1 MAKTYTALGMM
12 SGTSMDGVDAAIL
25 TTDGEHIAGL
35 GPWLTAP
42 YDEAQRA
49 RLRSVMDGADAV
61 APVEREITEVHEKLV
76 NLLLEENNY
85 TYSNID
91 VIGFHGQTIFH
102 RPNEGQTRQIGD
114 GALLARRIGIDVVND
129 FRSADIAAGGQG
141 APLAPL
147 YHWARARD
155 LERPLC
161 VLNIGGLAN
170 ITWIG
175 PGQAADGDTVLAFDT
190 GPGNALLDDWMLA
203 QTGTPLDRDGAQ
215 AARGEPDEAVLGQ
228 FLGQPFF
235 RQSPPKSLDRNDFS
249 LEALAHLGIADGAAT
264 LVALTC
270 RAVARAAEHFPA
282 PVERWL
288 VSGGGRHNPALMAG
302 LREILNG
309 PVGPVEEVGWRGDA
323 LEAEAFAFLAVRS
336 LRGLPLTLPGTTGV
350 AKPLTGGTLHR
361 APARAVRTEPRPR
374 AQPR

>member
-1 MAKTYTALGMM
+1 MTKTYTALGMM
-12 SGTSMDGVDAAIL
+12 SGTSMDGVDAALL
-25 TTDGEHIAGL
+25 TTDGERIARF
-35 GPWLTAP
+35 GPWLTVP
-42 YDEAQRA
+42 YDEEQRS
-49 RLRSVMDGADAV
+49 RLRAVVDGACAA

-76 NLLLEENNY
+76 NLILEENNFVR
-85 TYSNID
+85 SDID
-91 VIGFHGQTIFH
+91 IIGFHGQTILH
-102 RPNEGQTRQIGD
+102 RPDEGQTQQIGD
-114 GALLARRIGIDVVND
+114 GALLARRVGIDVVND

-155 LERPLC
+155 LEGPLA
-161 VLNIGGLAN
+161 VLNIGGVAN
-170 ITWIG
+170 VTWIG
-175 PGQAADGDTVLAFDT
+175 PGQAADDDTVLAFDT

-203 QTGTPLDRDGAQ
+203 HTGTPVDRDGAQ
-215 AARGEPDEAVLGQ
+215 AAQGEPIEAVLAQ

-235 RQSPPKSLDRNDFS
+235 RQAPPKSLDRNDFS
-249 LEALAHLGIADGAAT
+249 LEPLAPLGIADGAAT

-282 PVERWL
+282 PVDRWL

-302 LREILNG
+302 LSEILTG
-309 PVGPVEEVGWRGDA
+309 LVGPVEEVGWRGDA

-361 APARAVRTEPRPR
+361 APARAERGPR